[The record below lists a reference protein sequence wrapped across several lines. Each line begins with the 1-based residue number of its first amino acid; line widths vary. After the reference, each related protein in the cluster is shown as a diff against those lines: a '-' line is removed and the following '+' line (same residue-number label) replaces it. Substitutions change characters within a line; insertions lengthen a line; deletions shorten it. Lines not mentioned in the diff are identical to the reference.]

1 MAEEFKKRQTAY
13 KISIGMI
20 LSSME
25 AIHFDENQR
34 FKFVELNGRDIYRI
48 NLVANVIDKFES
60 NQKPYVSL
68 TLDDGTGNIRV
79 KAFADGIK
87 ILQGLQLGDT
97 ILLIGVLRFYNDELY
112 VMPEIIK
119 SIEPTWLVARK
130 FELVDEY
137 GQMYETSKAYDGY
150 EAQVQEV
157 PESNRPV
164 QEPSTGPAMSNFQ
177 NKEISSFIKPQAV
190 VIQKE
195 KVEEEKIDEIKIGAS
210 TPISA
215 STPGSIDM
223 TKPREQGVRDKI
235 FDLIKASD
243 ADGGLD
249 IDKII
254 MALKEPVDQI
264 NKEIT
269 ELLED
274 GTIYE
279 PKPGRLRVL

>member
-79 KAFADGIK
+79 KAFADGTK

-130 FELVDEY
+130 FELEDEY

-157 PESNRPV
+157 PESDKRP
-164 QEPSTGPAMSNFQ
+164 QESGSTGPAMSNFQ
-177 NKEISSFIKPQAV
+177 NKEISSFVKPQSSV
-190 VIQKE
+190 TSPQ

-210 TPISA
+210 N
-215 STPGSIDM
+215 PGSIDL
-223 TKPREQGVRDKI
+223 TKPREQGVRDKV

-243 ADGGLD
+243 TDGGLD

>member
-1 MAEEFKKRQTAY
+1 MV
-13 KISIGMI
+13 

-48 NLVANVIDKFES
+48 NLIANIIDKFES

-68 TLDDGTGNIRV
+68 TLDDGTGNMRV

-97 ILLIGVLRFYNDELY
+97 VLLIGVLRFYNDELY
-112 VMPEIIK
+112 VMPEIIR
-119 SIEPTWLVARK
+119 SVEPKWLVARK
-130 FELVDEY
+130 FELEEEY

-157 PESNRPV
+157 PESNKTT
-164 QEPSTGPAMSNFQ
+164 QELTPGPAMSNFQ
-177 NKEISSFIKPQAV
+177 NKEISSFIKTKSNETQSNV
-190 VIQKE
+190 SRIN
-195 KVEEEKIDEIKIGAS
+195 EEEKIDEIKIEAKTEAKTEGTGNTGTINANKS
-210 TPISA
+210 
-215 STPGSIDM
+215 
-223 TKPREQGVRDKI
+223 KELGVRDKI
-235 FDLIKASD
+235 FDLIKAAD

-264 NKEIT
+264 NKEVT

>member
-1 MAEEFKKRQTAY
+1 MPEEFKKRQTAY

-20 LSSME
+20 LSSTE

-48 NLVANVIDKFES
+48 NLIANVIDKFES

-79 KAFADGIK
+79 KAFADSTK

-97 ILLIGVLRFYNDELY
+97 VLLIGVLRFYNDELY
-112 VMPEIIK
+112 AMPEIIK
-119 SIEPTWLVARK
+119 AVEPKWLVARK
-130 FELVDEY
+130 LELEDEY

-150 EAQVQEV
+150 ETRVQEV
-157 PESNRPV
+157 PESEGKSIQQSSPM
-164 QEPSTGPAMSNFQ
+164 MSNFQ
-177 NKEISSFIKPQAV
+177 NKEISSFMKKQVEQAPNV
-190 VIQKE
+190 PN
-195 KVEEEKIDEIKIGAS
+195 VEEEVDEIKIGPSPAQ
-210 TPISA
+210 
-215 STPGSIDM
+215 
-223 TKPREQGVRDKI
+223 QGVRDKV
-235 FDLIKASD
+235 FELIKAAD